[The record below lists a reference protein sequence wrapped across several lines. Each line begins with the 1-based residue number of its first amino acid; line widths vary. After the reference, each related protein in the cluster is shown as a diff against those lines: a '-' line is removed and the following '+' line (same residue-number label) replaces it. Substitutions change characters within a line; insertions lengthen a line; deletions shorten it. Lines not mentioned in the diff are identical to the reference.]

1 MGVNGGFSRTELFAR
16 SAKGGAALMIAGS
29 VAGTFARR
37 AAADPISDSDLAYA
51 RLLVAAELLA
61 ADFYAL
67 VIAAKLFEGPALKS
81 LKRALFN
88 EHEHYDSVAT
98 ILNDAGQPPAVAAD
112 IDFSYP
118 KGAFASKASDPVSRC
133 LSRRRRRAPVVCA
146 RATVCADRRQR
157 GPTPERLHRAH
168 RPRPGRHLVPG
179 AVVDRRGVG
188 CLGRVHQL
196 ARGEDSATRVLQR
209 R

>member
-1 MGVNGGFSRTELFAR
+1 MNGGFSRTELFAR

-118 KGAFASKASDPVSRC
+118 KGAFASKASVASLGVTLETLFLGAYLGAVGGLQSSALEQPFARIAASEAQHLSAFTGLTGRDPVGISFPEP
-133 LSRRRRRAPVVCA
+133 LSIDEASDA
-146 RATVCADRRQR
+146 LDAYT
-157 GPTPERLHRAH
+157 
-168 RPRPGRHLVPG
+168 
-179 AVVDRRGVG
+179 
-188 CLGRVHQL
+188 
-196 ARGEDSATRVLQR
+196 S
-209 R
+209 